1 MEFLALIIGL
11 PVCICIG
18 IAIGIWIGMGRMRQA
33 VEGGS
38 VGNLR
43 FDRSEPDEPTKPY
56 LEVFE
61 GHTIASI
68 SKKKFVIL
76 KVVNEN
82 YIHENYN
89 DETCI
94 SQK

>member
-1 MEFLALIIGL
+1 MEYLALGGALIIGVL
-11 PVCICIG
+11 IG
-18 IAIGIWIGMGRMRQA
+18 VVVGIWIGVGRMQKA

-61 GHTIASI
+61 GYSIASI
-68 SKKKFVIL
+68 SQKEFVIL
-76 KVVNEN
+76 KVVNEDYLSPN
-82 YIHENYN
+82 
-89 DETCI
+89 
-94 SQK
+94 